1 MKIHYCPKCGDDI
14 ATPRYRLGYRTCHS
28 CGESDARAR
37 KRTVAPLSKSNYYY
51 FTEESVRDGDLAR
64 LNPKRV

>member
-1 MKIHYCPKCGDDI
+1 MKYCNKCGDDVP
-14 ATPRYRLGYRTCHS
+14 AKRHRLGYRTCHA

-37 KRTVAPLSKSNYYY
+37 KRTIAPLSKSNYYY